1 MLSFDTYEILGVILS
16 AVASIVIGGAWYSPF
31 LFGPMWMRETGLT
44 EERMKNMRT
53 TPAQAVSL
61 AIVLGLL
68 FALLMN
74 VLFTW
79 IGVRTVAQGA
89 LLAAACSLTFYVVP
103 LLIHAVFEDSSKK
116 VWVIYASH
124 ELLLAIV
131 TGAIV
136 SWSILA

>member
-44 EERMKNMRT
+44 EQRMKNMRT
-53 TPAQAVSL
+53 TPAQAMSFAV
-61 AIVLGLL
+61 VLGLL

-74 VLFTW
+74 ILFTW
-79 IGVRTVAQGA
+79 IGVRTIAQGA

-103 LLIHAVFEDSSKK
+103 MLIHAVFEDSSKK

>member
-1 MLSFDTYEILGVILS
+1 MLTFDTYEILGVILS

-44 EERMKNMRT
+44 EQRMKNMRV
-53 TPAQAVSL
+53 TPAQAMSFAV
-61 AIVLGLL
+61 ALGLL

-74 VLFTW
+74 ILFTW

-89 LLAAACSLTFYVVP
+89 LLAAACSVTFYVVP
-103 LLIHAVFEDSSKK
+103 LLIHSVFEDSSKK